1 MPSGILV
8 LCDHDNGS
16 FKSTALELLG
26 KARELVAAT
35 GGSVTAL
42 VIGHGGGE
50 GLPADAVLAVTGP
63 DFAGYGTGPWT
74 AATAAA
80 IAKADPALVL
90 ATSSVLTKDF
100 LPRVAARLGV
110 GLATEVVGLGLTGG
124 AIVGRRPVYAGKA
137 LLDVR
142 VRSVPAIFTV
152 RPNSFPVPAPGGS
165 PPVAALDV
173 AIGPNDRLTRVVETL
188 APKST
193 TVDLTEASVI
203 VSGGRA
209 VKSAE
214 GFDTL
219 IRPLA
224 AAFGAAVGSSR
235 ASVDAGFAPQSEQVG
250 QTGKTVNP
258 SLYVAMGISGAIQHL
273 AGMRTS
279 KVIVAVNKDPEAPI
293 FQFATY
299 GVVDDIFTIGPL
311 LAAEVK
317 AALAR

>member
-1 MPSGILV
+1 MSSGILV
-8 LCDHDNGS
+8 LCDHDGGA
-16 FKSTALELLG
+16 FKSTALELIG
-26 KARELVAAT
+26 KARELVPAT
-35 GGSVTAL
+35 GGTITAL
-42 VIGHGGGE
+42 VLGHVGGD
-50 GLPADAVLAVTGP
+50 GLPADQVLAVTGP
-63 DFAGYGTGPWT
+63 EFGTYDTGAWT
-74 AATAAA
+74 AAMAAA

-90 ATSSVLTKDF
+90 ATASVLTKDF
-100 LPRVAARLGV
+100 MPRVAARLGL
-110 GLATEVVGLGLTGG
+110 GLATEVVGLEVRDG
-124 AIVGRRPVYAGKA
+124 AVVGRRPVYAGKA
-137 LLDVR
+137 IFDVT
-142 VRSVPAIFTV
+142 VTSVPALFTV
-152 RPNSFPVPAPGGS
+152 RPNSFPVPAAGGS
-165 PPVAALDV
+165 PPVTALDV

-188 APKST
+188 APQNT

-235 ASVDAGFAPQSEQVG
+235 ASVDAGYAPQSEQVG

-299 GVVDDIFTIGPL
+299 GIVDDIFTIGPL
-311 LAAEVK
+311 LAEEVK

>member
-8 LCDHDNGS
+8 LCDHDGGS

-26 KARELVAAT
+26 KARELLPAT
-35 GGSVTAL
+35 GGGVTAL
-42 VIGHGGGE
+42 VLGHGGGS

-63 DFAGYGTGPWT
+63 DFGVYATGPWT
-74 AATAAA
+74 AAMQAA

-100 LPRVAARLGV
+100 MPRVAARLGL
-110 GLATEVVGLGLTGG
+110 GLATEVVGLGLAGG
-124 AIVGRRPVYAGKA
+124 TIVGRRPVYAGKA
-137 LLDVR
+137 LFDVQ
-142 VRSVPAIFTV
+142 VRSVPALFTV

-165 PPVAALDV
+165 PPVTALEV
-173 AIGPNDRLTRVVETL
+173 TLGPSDRLTRVVETL
-188 APKST
+188 APRST

-214 GFDTL
+214 GFDQL

-224 AAFGAAVGSSR
+224 AAFGAATGASR
-235 ASVDAGFAPQSEQVG
+235 AAVDAGFAPQPEQVG

-258 SLYVAMGISGAIQHL
+258 TLYVAMGISGAIQHL

-293 FQFATY
+293 FQFASY
-299 GVVDDIFTIGPL
+299 GIVDDIFTIGPL
-311 LAAEVK
+311 LAEEVK
-317 AALAR
+317 AALR